1 MERDTAGRP
10 CDARGPRS
18 LPAAAYERAEQFL
31 PWHIGR
37 SLLGMTVDPHWLD
50 GEERFW
56 YHAPTCR
63 GGTFVV
69 VDPRRRTREPAFDH
83 ARLAASLSRSAGTQ
97 YEAGTLPFDRI
108 EFVRGG
114 SAIEFDVGAVRW
126 AYDPDGG
133 TCERQDRTAD
143 RGGTTSPDG
152 RWTVFVEDDNL
163 RIRSTETGDVRALT
177 ANGRPERNY
186 GTPLASPLE
195 AAGIPAP
202 ETPPAPAVLWS
213 PDSRRILTYRLDRRA
228 GGTYHLVQSVPR
240 NGSRRP
246 VLHSYAYPL
255 PGDDRVP
262 TADLLVVDV
271 ERGASRAVRG
281 EPVPLL
287 YYGSPLRPDWIWWSR
302 DGARIYA
309 VTRGRGYRSYGLSVI
324 DPESGESRVLVEE
337 HGETAIEPH
346 PSHSGGAPIIRV
358 LDGGAQVLWY
368 STRDGWGHL
377 YLYDLYDGRTG
388 ALRRQVTSGAW
399 MVTDVLH
406 VDESGR
412 HVYFTAVGR
421 EPGRDPYFNHLYRVG
436 LDGGTPTPLT
446 PEDATHQISFAPS
459 GAWFVDSF
467 SRVDEPPVTV
477 LRAKDGALLCDLERG
492 DAGRL
497 RELGWTPPERF
508 CVKARDG
515 TTDVYGVLIRPSN
528 FHIES
533 AGPLP
538 ILDSIY
544 AGPQT
549 NQAPTSF
556 GGYSSVTAVPNKFR
570 DLWHAQALAELGFAV
585 VMIDGLGMPYRSKT
599 FGDRSYRDLGDGGIA
614 DHVAAIRQLAQRY
627 PYLDVDRVG
636 IYGHSAGGYASTH
649 AMLAFP
655 EFYKVAVSSA
665 GNHDHRLDKASWVE
679 RYMGLPVGDHYHDQ
693 SNVTLAHRL
702 AGKLLLMHGEMDENV
717 HPASTLQVVDALIAA
732 NKDFDLLILPNR
744 PHGCTSDPYFVR
756 RRWDYFVRHLLGA
769 EPPAGYA
776 ITPDDAADRR

>member
-1 MERDTAGRP
+1 MERDDAAGRP
-10 CDARGPRS
+10 SDARGTRS
-18 LPAAAYERAEQFL
+18 LPAAAYARAEQFL
-31 PWHIGR
+31 PWHIGG

-50 GEERFW
+50 GGERFW
-56 YHAPTCR
+56 YHARTRR

-69 VDPRRRTREPAFDH
+69 VDSHRGTREPAFDH
-83 ARLAASLSRSAGTQ
+83 ARLAASLSRAAGTP
-97 YEAGTLPFDRI
+97 YEAGSLPFDRI

-114 SAIEFDVGAVRW
+114 AAIQFDVGAVRW
-126 AYDPDGG
+126 VYDLDGG
-133 TCERQDRTAD
+133 TCERLDRRADRT
-143 RGGTTSPDG
+143 GTTSPDG
-152 RWTVFVEDDNL
+152 RWTVFVDDHNL

-177 ANGRPERNY
+177 ADGRPEHDY

-202 ETPPAPAVLWS
+202 EAPPAPTVLWS
-213 PDSRRILTYRLDRRA
+213 PDSRRILSYRLDRRA
-228 GGTYHLVQSVPR
+228 AGTYHLVQSVPR

-271 ERGASRAVRG
+271 ERGTSRAVRG

-287 YYGSPLRPDWIWWSR
+287 YYGSPLRPDWIWWSP

-309 VTRGRGYRSYGLSVI
+309 VTRGRGFQSYRLSAI

-346 PSHSGGAPIIRV
+346 PSHSGGAPIVRV

-377 YLYDLYDGRTG
+377 YLYDGSTG
-388 ALRRQVTSGAW
+388 ALRRQLTTGAW
-399 MVTDVLH
+399 MVTDVVH
-406 VDESGR
+406 VDEAGR
-412 HVYFTAVGR
+412 QVCFTAMGR

-436 LDGGTPTPLT
+436 LDGGQPVVLT
-446 PEDATHQISFAPS
+446 PEDATHQVSFAPS
-459 GAWFVDSF
+459 GACFVDSY
-467 SRVDEPPVTV
+467 SRVDAPPVAV
-477 LRAKDGALLCDLERG
+477 LRAPDGAVLCELARG
-492 DAGRL
+492 DADRL

-515 TTDVYGVLIRPSN
+515 TTDIYGILIRPSH
-528 FHIES
+528 FQ
-533 AGPLP
+533 AGSIDRLP

-556 GGYSSVTAVPNKFR
+556 GGYSSTTAVPNKFR
-570 DLWHAQALAELGFAV
+570 DLWHAHALAELGFAV
-585 VMIDGLGMPYRSKT
+585 VMIDGLGMPYRSKA

-614 DHVAAIRQLAQRY
+614 DHVAAIRQLAARY
-627 PYLDVDRVG
+627 PYLDVTRVG
-636 IYGHSAGGYASTH
+636 IYGHSAGGYASTR
-649 AMLAFP
+649 AMLTFP
-655 EFYKVAVSSA
+655 EFYTVAVSSA

-679 RYMGLPVGDHYHDQ
+679 RYMGLPVGAHYHDQ

-732 NKDFDLLILPNR
+732 NKDFDLLLLPNR

-756 RRWDYFVRHLLGA
+756 RRWDYFVRHLLGVD
-769 EPPAGYA
+769 PPAGYA
-776 ITPDDAADRR
+776 IAPDGGTARP